1 MTVQDSEKMPYFQ
14 GDRRTNR
21 AGLMVSCLSAVR
33 QQHVRENRG
42 VDDIDGHTAAVEAD
56 TGVVHG
62 MPDPDSIEQIVDQ
75 SYSDS
80 SDVEEQKRDEDAE
93 DD

>member
-1 MTVQDSEKMPYFQ
+1 
-14 GDRRTNR
+14 
-21 AGLMVSCLSAVR
+21 MVSCLSAVR

-62 MPDPDSIEQIVDQ
+62 MTDPDSI
-75 SYSDS
+75 
-80 SDVEEQKRDEDAE
+80 K
-93 DD
+93 